1 VRLSVRARPEAGVS
15 VGHHALINRY
25 GVDRITADLMLG
37 FFFPG
42 ATIESLTPPGQQG
55 PPSIAPS

>member
-1 VRLSVRARPEAGVS
+1 MPPTP

-25 GVDRITADLMLG
+25 GVESVACDLMLG

-42 ATIESLTPPGQQG
+42 AEMIQADVAETG
-55 PPSIAPS
+55 AV